1 MQKNLLVD
9 SRRVGLTSTAQVWE
23 GQIRRNLRRPQFWF
37 GATVLVPTILWYW
50 FFAYHPIYAAIRMS
64 VVRYNLLLPETSPFV
79 GLDNF
84 RQLLAN
90 GVFVVSVRNTFTWAL
105 LMVTSM
111 IPISLGVSLLLVAVW
126 RGRNFYQ
133 AFVFLP
139 VVMSLVAVGLLF
151 RMLMDPQV
159 GQFNAILES
168 LGLPGYTWLS
178 STDSALVTMV
188 GVNVWKGLGFYV
200 VILTAGMLNI
210 PMELHDAAT
219 VDGVNSWQRL
229 RYLTMPL
236 ISNALALVMVVLV
249 IGAMQEFTSAFVLTN
264 GGPGQATY
272 MFNMLIWEEAFTNLR
287 FGTATAGALM
297 QFGVILIITFV
308 QLRLIRPA
316 WSY

>member
-1 MQKNLLVD
+1 MILADALKD
-9 SRRVGLTSTAQVWE
+9 SRRATSLSYLAAQ
-23 GQIRRNLRRPQFWF
+23 
-37 GATVLVPTILWYW
+37 
-50 FFAYHPIYAAIRMS
+50 S
-64 VVRYNLLLPETSPFV
+64 
-79 GLDNF
+79 
-84 RQLLAN
+84 
-90 GVFVVSVRNTFTWAL
+90 
-105 LMVTSM
+105 
-111 IPISLGVSLLLVAVW
+111 
-126 RGRNFYQ
+126 
-133 AFVFLP
+133 
-139 VVMSLVAVGLLF
+139 
-151 RMLMDPQV
+151 
-159 GQFNAILES
+159 
-168 LGLPGYTWLS
+168 
-178 STDSALVTMV
+178 
-188 GVNVWKGLGFYV
+188 LGFYV

-272 MFNMLIWEEAFTNLR
+272 MFNMLIWEEAFTNMR

-297 QFGVILIITFV
+297 QFGIILIITFV